1 MLKKIYIEQES
12 QDTAS
17 QRVSLQEI
25 AGDRSQWRELG
36 VCGDIDSCNQLHDDN
51 RILIL
56 TNNVKQMSHLT
67 INFNFGS
74 YSEY

>member
-36 VCGDIDSCNQLHDDN
+36 VCGDIDS
-51 RILIL
+51 
-56 TNNVKQMSHLT
+56 
-67 INFNFGS
+67 
-74 YSEY
+74 